1 MLALTPEFWQSSRVH
16 VAVPAAPDPDAAQA
30 AAGLR
35 EFAEDELGA
44 RGWCFFQTSGTE
56 GQRKWVA
63 LAKEALLASAH
74 AVNTHLSITAQDH
87 WLLAL
92 PTHHVG
98 GFGILARS
106 FLSGSG
112 VTWLQGRWK
121 AEAFVRRCA
130 EAGATLA
137 SLVPTQVFD
146 LVSARLRCPDSMRA
160 VLVGGGALS
169 EDIRAAALALGWPVR
184 RTYGMTETCSQVATQ
199 GTEGDDMEVLP
210 IWNLSTDA
218 DGVLTIRGGAL
229 AKGCALRETDGSAWT
244 WKPIPAD
251 SGLRTRDRV
260 ALWTA
265 EAGTGPDTA
274 GEQRQFLRFVGREA
288 GIVKILGELV
298 ALGPIQER
306 LDALRLEM
314 NLRHGDAAVCD
325 VSDPRKEAAL
335 ALVCSGL
342 GAGEAAALQ
351 QRLNAA
357 LRPLEQVEHLR
368 HVDRLPRGEL
378 GKVRLAALRQML

>member
-1 MLALTPEFWQSSRVH
+1 M
-16 VAVPAAPDPDAAQA
+16 
-30 AAGLR
+30 
-35 EFAEDELGA
+35 
-44 RGWCFFQTSGTE
+44 
-56 GQRKWVA
+56 
-63 LAKEALLASAH
+63 
-74 AVNTHLSITAQDH
+74 
-87 WLLAL
+87 
-92 PTHHVG
+92 
-98 GFGILARS
+98 
-106 FLSGSG
+106 
-112 VTWLQGRWK
+112 
-121 AEAFVRRCA
+121 
-130 EAGATLA
+130 
-137 SLVPTQVFD
+137 
-146 LVSARLRCPDSMRA
+146 
-160 VLVGGGALS
+160 
-169 EDIRAAALALGWPVR
+169 
-184 RTYGMTETCSQVATQ
+184 
-199 GTEGDDMEVLP
+199 
-210 IWNLSTDA
+210 
-218 DGVLTIRGGAL
+218 
-229 AKGCALRETDGSAWT
+229 
-244 WKPIPAD
+244 
-251 SGLRTRDRV
+251 

-314 NLRHGDAAVCD
+314 NLRHGDASVCD